1 MINVCRLVSDI
12 ETVSKEIK
20 NGRKTLRLRYTKH
33 TIPIIVWNMTYAC
46 NLRCKHCYI
55 DAGRKR
61 EDELDTKEGKKLL
74 EDLRDVGVEVVLF
87 SGGEPLLRE
96 DFFEIA
102 KYAKELG
109 MRTVLS
115 TNGTLIDEGVAS
127 KLKKIGIDYVG
138 ISLDGLEE
146 TNDNFRGIK
155 GAFVMALSGI
165 RNCLKHGINVG
176 IRFTITKYNYK
187 DLDDLIELAIREKV
201 PRFCIYHLV
210 YSGRGVSIKDVDI
223 TNEDR
228 RKLMEYLIKKSF
240 ELKNRG
246 IDLEILTVDNHAD
259 GVYIYN
265 YLRNNNLKESE
276 YVLNLLR
283 NHGGCSAGSKILSIS
298 PEGNV
303 YPCQFWSDLKLGNIR
318 EESIKDILEKDIVEM
333 LRNKHKY
340 LKGKCGSCKFKE
352 VCGGCRVRAK
362 QVYNDMWQEDPSCY
376 LSMRE
381 IS

>member
-340 LKGKCGSCKFKE
+340 LKGKCGSCKFKK